1 MGVASWLLILLGL
14 LMGPGQSGVL
24 ALTEG
29 WVTVPSC
36 TVVWG
41 GWLPGAWCRKH
52 AHCWWAAA
60 AVVVVVVGWLVGAS
74 VRACVRVGVA
84 CCRGS
89 GAVRPG
95 CLACLGLLVVL
106 GVLGGCGW
114 VGCELYSGR
123 EHLTVRFLRQMFLV
137 LSCVLLFVFLS
148 VRWMPWHQGPM
159 KDVVACDKPRGAG

>member
-74 VRACVRVGVA
+74 VRAWCVWGWH
-84 CCRGS
+84 
-89 GAVRPG
+89 AV
-95 CLACLGLLVVL
+95 
-106 GVLGGCGW
+106 GVLGQCALGCPARPGFHFLGFW
-114 VGCELYSGR
+114 LGVGG
-123 EHLTVRFLRQMFLV
+123 LV
-137 LSCVLLFVFLS
+137 VNCIVDASILL
-148 VRWMPWHQGPM
+148 
-159 KDVVACDKPRGAG
+159 